1 VLEPVCLSLEASMI
15 GSPGQKKFRAQSTW
29 KHKILK
35 HILLASRTHWVVL
48 IKQWKIKVKH
58 MEAYKLKHLW
68 IATAT
73 QESAN
78 ETVEKTGTATHEVIT
93 LKRA

>member
-1 VLEPVCLSLEASMI
+1 
-15 GSPGQKKFRAQSTW
+15 
-29 KHKILK
+29 
-35 HILLASRTHWVVL
+35 
-48 IKQWKIKVKH
+48 

>member
-1 VLEPVCLSLEASMI
+1 
-15 GSPGQKKFRAQSTW
+15 
-29 KHKILK
+29 
-35 HILLASRTHWVVL
+35 
-48 IKQWKIKVKH
+48 

-78 ETVEKTGTATHEVIT
+78 ETVEKKQVLQHM
-93 LKRA
+93 R